1 MRSQAQVSLYPLR
14 RPTLMEPIDLFLE
27 RLRQTG
33 LRVEI
38 GPMSSH
44 VSGESGHLFRALGEA
59 FEVVARDSDVVLTV
73 TVSNTCPGGRGRT
86 PDPPE
91 AQRSCSPGGT

>member
-1 MRSQAQVSLYPLR
+1 MKSQAQVSLYPLR
-14 RPTLMEPIDLFLE
+14 RPTLMGPIDLFLE
-27 RLRQTG
+27 RLRQAG
-33 LRVEI
+33 LSVEI

-44 VSGESGHLFRALGEA
+44 VSGESSDLFRALGEA

-73 TVSNTCPGGRGRT
+73 TVSNACPGGREGR

-91 AQRSCSPGGT
+91 AHRSPSPGGT